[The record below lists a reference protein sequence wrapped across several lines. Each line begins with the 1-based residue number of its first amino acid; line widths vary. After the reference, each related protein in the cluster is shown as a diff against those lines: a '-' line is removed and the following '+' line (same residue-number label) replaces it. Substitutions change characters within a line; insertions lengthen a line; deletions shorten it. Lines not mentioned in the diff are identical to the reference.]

1 MMLHELDAD
10 RFCSNCQFA
19 FRKDIPLEQVMATEC
34 REISTAEYDAV
45 MRRLRNEDRR
55 NKR

>member
-1 MMLHELDAD
+1 MLHELDAD